1 MSCSISR
8 IKYFKKEMRCMAE
21 KILSVGA
28 DVLIVD
34 NDLRTITIPTSI
46 SHVNN

>member
-1 MSCSISR
+1 MT
-8 IKYFKKEMRCMAE
+8 E
-21 KILSVGA
+21 KLLSVGT

-46 SHVNN
+46 SRVNS